1 MTTTNEPVVQ
11 RTPPP
16 RWPNWPTVS
25 EANDGVAKRVTV
37 NKQTH
42 RVRYENETESQVTVV
57 IEPKESNETE

>member
-1 MTTTNEPVVQ
+1 MTTTNEAAA
-11 RTPPP
+11 RRMPPP

-25 EANDGVAKRVTV
+25 EANDGITKRVTV

-57 IEPKESNETE
+57 IEPKESNET